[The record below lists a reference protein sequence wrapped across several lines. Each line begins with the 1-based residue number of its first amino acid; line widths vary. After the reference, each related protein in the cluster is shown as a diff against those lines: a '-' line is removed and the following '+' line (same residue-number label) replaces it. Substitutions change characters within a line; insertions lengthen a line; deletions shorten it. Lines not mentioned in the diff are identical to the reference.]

1 MGSAIRRPIAVRLE
15 SKIVIRF
22 RMAVRFARFGD
33 RRLIGVAAPT
43 VTGNE
48 RPAPEARHVSS
59 RGRVLLRVV
68 TAACAGLLLYA
79 GAPPRELW
87 WLAPAAFALLWAVL
101 YGRSTRAG
109 FGYGFVFGL
118 GLFVP
123 LLSWV
128 GEFVGSLPWLALA
141 TVEALVLAM
150 AAAGVAVVSR
160 MPASPVWAAGV
171 WVAAEALIARM
182 PFDGFPWGRVAFG
195 QPSGIFLPIAT
206 IGGAPLL
213 TAAVVLTG
221 FATAELL
228 RRLPPVR
235 ALWTSRLATSPAVE
249 FGGLRA
255 TRMAALLAIAPVV
268 AGVAAVPLVGA
279 TTIEGQAVVALVQG
293 NVPRSGLDFNA
304 QRRAV
309 LDNHAA
315 RTMRLAADVAAG
327 RYPQPALVIWP
338 ENSSD
343 IDPLRNPDARAV
355 IDRAARAIGVPILVG
370 AVLRTDD
377 GFTTNTAIVWDPAT
391 GPGERHD
398 KRRVQ
403 PFGEYVPYREFFR
416 MFSPYVDRA
425 SNFVPGTGN
434 GAVNLGPIKVG
445 IATCYE
451 VIFDDLVRES
461 VRSGAQLIAVPT
473 NNATFGYTEMTYQQQ
488 AISRIRA
495 VEHGRSVLV
504 AATSGVSA
512 VIAPDGT
519 VEQHTNLF
527 TPDVLVARVALRSG
541 TTLATRLGAGP
552 EWTLVALGAFGVVA
566 ALVARGQPGVGSRW
580 RRQPGEEYVDDGS
593 GGWARRKRRS
603 NRRGDPDL

>member
-1 MGSAIRRPIAVRLE
+1 M
-15 SKIVIRF
+15 
-22 RMAVRFARFGD
+22 
-33 RRLIGVAAPT
+33 AAPT
-43 VTGNE
+43 LTVDE
-48 RPAPEARHVSS
+48 QPAPEPRRAPR
-59 RGRVLLRVV
+59 RGRVLLRAG
-68 TAACAGLLLYA
+68 TAAAAGLLLYA

-101 YGRSTRAG
+101 YGRPARAG
-109 FGYGFVFGL
+109 FGYGFAFGL

-128 GEFVGSLPWLALA
+128 GEFVGWLPWLALA
-141 TVEALVLAM
+141 TVEALVLAL

-160 MPASPVWAAGV
+160 MPAAPVWAAGV
-171 WVAAEALIARM
+171 WVAAEALIARA

-195 QPSGIFLPIAT
+195 QPSGVFLPVAA

-221 FATAELL
+221 FASGELL
-228 RRLPPVR
+228 RRLTPMR
-235 ALWTSRLATSPAVE
+235 ATQTFASVTSPPAPELDSRATQAASDSSAVE
-249 FGGLRA
+249 FGRLRA
-255 TRMAALLAIAPVV
+255 IRMTALLAIAPVV
-268 AGVAAVPLVGA
+268 AGIAAAPLVGT
-279 TTIEGQAVVALVQG
+279 TTIDDQVVVALVQG

-315 RTMRLAADVAAG
+315 RTRQLAVDVAAG

-355 IDRAARAIGVPILVG
+355 IDQAARAIGVPILVG
-370 AVLRTDD
+370 AVLRTDSAGSMD
-377 GFTTNTAIVWDPAT
+377 TATNTAIVWDPRT

-425 SNFVPGTGN
+425 SNFVPGTGD
-434 GAVNLGPIKVG
+434 GAVDLGPAKVG

-451 VIFDDLVRES
+451 VIFDDLVRDS

-473 NNATFGYTEMTYQQQ
+473 NNATFGFTEMTYQQQ
-488 AISRIRA
+488 AISRVRA
-495 VEHGRSVLV
+495 VEHARSVLV

-519 VEQHTNLF
+519 VEQHTTLF
-527 TPDVLVARVALRSG
+527 TPDVLVTRVALRSG
-541 TTLATRLGAGP
+541 TTLATRLGAAP
-552 EWTLVALGAFGVVA
+552 EWALVALGVVGVAA
-566 ALVARGQPGVGSRW
+566 ALVAQGKPSVGDRW
-580 RRQPGEEYVDDGS
+580 RRKPGEEDVD
-593 GGWARRKRRS
+593 GG
-603 NRRGDPDL
+603 